1 MPKKIKKSNED
12 IKKEIKKEINIVKKK
27 SIKFETVF
35 TATDINYLHYL
46 PNFVKS
52 WNLVFPEIFL
62 IIVFIGKEINFPKK
76 YIFYKKYLIFIEPI
90 HGFDTAYLA
99 QNIRL
104 YYPALLNSTGVLI
117 TDIDSYPM
125 NRDYYLNVSRYSE
138 YDQFISYR
146 PQWVVGDDQLAMNYI
161 LASSETWGK
170 VFKVNNIQDVINKLI
185 LHYPLNYGQQSK
197 ELIWLKEGWFTD
209 QQLLYNYAKEYDKLV
224 IMDDNI
230 TNFNRID
237 KINMT
242 IAKAKSLTVDIK
254 KGKYSDYMTCRP
266 DQPDYE
272 EINNIIINSLIKDT
286 I

>member
-1 MPKKIKKSNED
+1 MPKKIKKSNKE

-52 WNLVFPEIFL
+52 WNLVFPEIIL
-62 IIVFIGKEINFPKK
+62 KVAFIGKEINFPIK

-90 HGFDTAYLA
+90 HGLDTAYLA

-138 YDQFISYR
+138 CDDFVSFR

-161 LASSETWGK
+161 LASSDTWGK

-185 LHYPLNYGQQSK
+185 LHYPLNYGEPSK
-197 ELIWLKEGWFTD
+197 QLSWLKIGWFTD
-209 QQLLYNYAKEYDKLV
+209 QQLLYSYAKEYDKL
-224 IMDDNI
+224 IILDDNI
-230 TNFNRID
+230 TNFQRID

-242 IAKAKSLTVDIK
+242 TAKAKSLTVDIK

-266 DQPDYE
+266 DQKDYE
-272 EINNIIINSLIKDT
+272 EINDTIINSLIKDE